1 MKTLP
6 NNIFGMGH
14 VGVSKYNPGIMKFMQ
29 MATIFGAGG
38 FGLIHLFNPDL
49 LKTLLG
55 APQNSLMLGDVRWLS
70 IYCFWSRGAL
80 YIYL

>member
-38 FGLIHLFNPDL
+38 FGLIHLFKAGPIKNATRCTSKQL
-49 LKTLLG
+49 N
-55 APQNSLMLGDVRWLS
+55 AW
-70 IYCFWSRGAL
+70 
-80 YIYL
+80 